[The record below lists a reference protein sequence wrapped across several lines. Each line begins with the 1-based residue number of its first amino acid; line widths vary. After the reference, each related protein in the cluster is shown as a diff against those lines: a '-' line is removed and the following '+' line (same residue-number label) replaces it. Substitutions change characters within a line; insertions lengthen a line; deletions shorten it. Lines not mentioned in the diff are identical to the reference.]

1 MVLAMH
7 YYGDSILRTTATP
20 ITCIDG
26 DLKALADEMVVT
38 MRHENGVGLAATQ
51 IGRTQKIAVID
62 PTGGEA
68 VPYIL
73 INPEIVYASPE
84 TVIEDE
90 GCLSVPTIWHPVKR
104 HKRVSVKALDL
115 DGKEYT
121 IEDADGRLARAIQH
135 EVDHLNGI
143 LFIDHLSPM
152 QRRLINSKLKKL
164 AKTGGEQD

>member
-1 MVLAMH
+1 MH

-26 DLKALADEMVVT
+26 DLKTLADEMVVT

-68 VPYIL
+68 EPYIL
-73 INPEIVYASPE
+73 INPEIVYASPD
-84 TVIEDE
+84 TVTEDE
-90 GCLSVPTIWHPVKR
+90 GCLSVPTIWHPIKR
-104 HKRVSVKALDL
+104 YKRVSVKALDL
-115 DGKEYT
+115 DGKEYM

-152 QRRLINSKLKKL
+152 QRRLISSKLKKL